1 MNMVIYLD
9 VLLLSN
15 WWIDFF
21 LLKTVTHITHIPC
34 KRWRLL
40 VAAAFGASSALLIF
54 LPAMPV
60 LLSWLLRI
68 FTAVLMCTAAFCPC
82 PLQRLL
88 QASITLFAAAA
99 VFCGVVYTV
108 GSQVAPKGITTAN
121 GILYAD
127 VSLGVLLIAT
137 VIGGCITT
145 YTARRR
151 QSADVTRYT
160 LQIALH
166 NRICRIQALC
176 DSGNRLHDP
185 FSGLPVI
192 VCNANVM
199 QNHGTAQS
207 AEQLAREQKGFR
219 MLQVD
224 TVTGRRLLPA
234 CIPESIIIYDRNK
247 PYPVK
252 AVIAVSDEAIPAVFS
267 PILLP

>member
-15 WWIDFF
+15 WWVDFF
-21 LLKTVTHITHIPC
+21 LLKTVSHITHTPY
-34 KRWRLL
+34 KQWRLL
-40 VAAAFGASSALLIF
+40 IAAALGASSALLIF
-54 LPAMPV
+54 LPTMSPFF
-60 LLSWLLRI
+60 SWLMRI
-68 FTAVLMCTAAFCPC
+68 ATAILMCTAAFFPC
-82 PLQRLL
+82 PPKRLL
-88 QASITLFAAAA
+88 QTCVSLFAAAA
-99 VFCGVVYTV
+99 IFCGVIYTI
-108 GSQVAPKGITTAN
+108 GSQLTPKSIIAEN

-137 VIGGCITT
+137 VIGACITT
-145 YTARRR
+145 YTAKKR
-151 QSADVTRYT
+151 QSADITRYT
-160 LQIALH
+160 LQITLH
-166 NRICRIQALC
+166 NRSCRIEALC

-192 VCNANVM
+192 VCNAKAM
-199 QNHGTAQS
+199 QKNGSVQT

-224 TVTGRRLLPA
+224 TVTGKQLLPA
-234 CIPESIIIYDRNK
+234 CIPDSIIIFDQNK

>member
-15 WWIDFF
+15 WWVDFF
-21 LLKTVTHITHIPC
+21 LLKTVAHITHAPY
-34 KRWRLL
+34 KQWRLL
-40 VAAAFGASSALLIF
+40 TAAALGASSALLIF
-54 LPAMPV
+54 LPAMSAPV
-60 LLSWLLRI
+60 SWLMRI
-68 FTAVLMCTAAFCPC
+68 ATALLMCTAAFCPC
-82 PLQRLL
+82 APKRLV
-88 QASITLFAAAA
+88 QASIALFAAAA
-99 VFCGVVYTV
+99 IFCGVVYTV
-108 GSQVAPKGITTAN
+108 GSQLAPKGTTTAN

-127 VSLGVLLIAT
+127 VSLGVLLVAT
-137 VIGGCITT
+137 VIGACITT
-145 YTARRR
+145 YTARKK
-151 QSADVTRYT
+151 QSADITRYT
-160 LQIALH
+160 LQITLH

-192 VCNANVM
+192 VCNAKVM
-199 QNHGTAQS
+199 QENGSAQTA
-207 AEQLAREQKGFR
+207 EELARGQKGFR

-224 TVTGRRLLPA
+224 TVTGKRLLPA
-234 CIPESIIIYDRNK
+234 CIPESVIVFDRNK